1 MDYLFR
7 IHLHCKINAVWHHF
21 VCNGVL
27 RFVICALNMERP
39 SLPWLQRFDKAS
51 RLLLCTLM
59 SGPSGALAAFRTLQ
73 RSQFGEEGRQGF
85 NWHVFTEYLCSQEP
99 VLKGP
104 EKTLILKPV
113 LLLLPVLCQRNLFSL
128 LLTLESAIPKDCL
141 NRLLHASRQDPCPDL
156 WVQRL
161 RDFLQVG
168 MEGKSSLTPSLLS
181 GVCEQQLKDLCQKV
195 MAVRRK
201 PISEKKLSWHV
212 EQADPCLV
220 PHGDAP
226 VSATQSRKNK
236 KPAEEA
242 LDPEEERRETKRLR
256 LDIEMDTDFLEP
268 LGVLKGFDDPNAG
281 NERMMEDSAN
291 ENIHNLSDN
300 VSQNASKQSVI
311 ETGDTNQNPPQDP
324 AADVPDHIKVHVPK
338 LKERL
343 QMQYDHSAG
352 TVPSEL
358 QILNECTPSQLEG
371 LCSLL
376 QLSEC
381 PENELLQFC
390 TWLVALSPDLSYSS
404 TTVLVAKLFLPR
416 VLLLTE
422 PASWAL
428 TTALMVFS
436 SKYTRSVCC
445 TLISSIMQAPGKGHE
460 QIKIVCKLIEE
471 CLEPE
476 YVRLVFSHI
485 TEVAWSEDI
494 LTILHSLLGR
504 QVELST
510 EDFNVL
516 VLNLCHMA
524 PECSTSMHYAKLVL
538 TVLTKYQKSITLAHQ
553 QRLSCALD
561 LNKTLLKKSL
571 QIALKRVV
579 SG

>member
-1 MDYLFR
+1 MQISAF
-7 IHLHCKINAVWHHF
+7 
-21 VCNGVL
+21 
-27 RFVICALNMERP
+27 NMERP

-51 RLLLCTLM
+51 RLLLSTLM

-85 NWHVFTEYLCSQEP
+85 NWRVFTEYLCFQEP

-104 EKTLILKPV
+104 EKTLILKPI
-113 LLLLPVLCQRNLFSL
+113 LLLLPALCQRNLFSL
-128 LLTLESAIPKDCL
+128 LLILESAIPKDCL
-141 NRLLHASRQDPCPDL
+141 SHLLHASRQDPCPDL
-156 WVQRL
+156 WVERL
-161 RDFLQVG
+161 RDLLQVG
-168 MEGKSSLTPSLLS
+168 LEGKSSLKPSLLS
-181 GVCEQQLKDLCQKV
+181 GVSEQQLKHLCQKV
-195 MAVRRK
+195 MAKHSK
-201 PISEKKLSWHV
+201 PISERKLSWHV
-212 EQADPCLV
+212 EQADSCLV
-220 PHGDAP
+220 PHGDTP
-226 VSATQSRKNK
+226 ISGTQSRKNK
-236 KPAEEA
+236 KPAEEP
-242 LDPEEERRETKRLR
+242 LDPEEERQTKRLR
-256 LDIEMDTDFLEP
+256 LDTEMDTDFIEP
-268 LGVLKGFDDPNAG
+268 LGVLKGFDGPNAG
-281 NERMMEDSAN
+281 NKLMMKNSAN
-291 ENIHNLSDN
+291 EDIHNLSDN
-300 VSQNASKQSVI
+300 VNQNTSKETAI
-311 ETGDTNQNPPQDP
+311 EKGGTNQNPPQDP
-324 AADVPDHIKVHVPK
+324 AAGVPDHIKVHVPK

-343 QMQYDHSAG
+343 QMQYDQSDR
-352 TVPSEL
+352 TVPPEL

-404 TTVLVAKLFLPR
+404 TAVLVAKLFLPR

-422 PASWAL
+422 PASWTL

-445 TLISSIMQAPGKGHE
+445 TLISSILQAPGKGHE

-476 YVRLVFSHI
+476 YVRLVFRHI

-510 EDFNVL
+510 EIFNVL

-524 PECSTSMHYAKLVL
+524 PECASSMHYAKLL
-538 TVLTKYQKSITLAHQ
+538 LAVLTKYQKSITLAHQ

-571 QIALKRVV
+571 QIALKRVA